1 MKFKPF
7 GKKKEQKEAKRN
19 AILGEIKDYDID
31 QLNARY
37 DGLINRF
44 IKQKLVTKQT
54 REIGDELNVIQ
65 DEVNTRLQQMQREV
79 RRLDQEYNRS
89 IVNKTDFDLDHYKKV
104 KEVTFKL
111 DSLSRTLRE
120 RTSAIDDSF
129 MIKR

>member
-7 GKKKEQKEAKRN
+7 GKRKIERETKKN
-19 AILGEIKDYDID
+19 AVKSEIKDYDID
-31 QLNARY
+31 KLNARY

-65 DEVNTRLQQMQREV
+65 DEVNARLIQMQREV

-89 IVNKTDFDLDHYKKV
+89 IVNKTDFDIENYRKV
-104 KEVTFKL
+104 KELTFKL
-111 DSLSRTLRE
+111 DSLSRTLKE
-120 RTSAIDDSF
+120 RTSAIEDSF